1 MHSIIVVM
9 KLVEGPQII
18 IISFLKPS
26 SSDSICESFIVTIS
40 KKLRLEFLSSTFIL
54 PAYKKKN
61 QSYYDCANNG
71 EDPSNSFKCLT
82 G

>member
-54 PAYKKKN
+54 PAYKRKRIN
-61 QSYYDCANNG
+61 PTMPALTMARIPVI
-71 EDPSNSFKCLT
+71 PSSA
-82 G
+82 